1 MSKSRKTSKINVPD
15 SISRMIK
22 DHINEEYNLKDKFR
36 GADREDLIQAGLIG
50 FLNAVK
56 KFDPDKGKS
65 IEAYAYKFIVREIQ
79 KEAWKTVV
87 GEQNARYAA
96 AVYMAKSELE
106 DNGGSGSNSPD
117 IDQISKRSG
126 VSKQRVE
133 QILAAI
139 ACKTYGG
146 NLYENITSHDDI
158 PGEEFQDNNNDNY
171 CIRKKE
177 YGFVFPNI
185 ASRLKDKK
193 HELLTFHE
201 REDFAKEL
209 SSNDCVYRKRFA
221 LKSLSVNGENDS
233 SRLFNLSFKLTL
245 SSDKVA
251 VCQRREIWKNS
262 STFFQNPNCE

>member
-139 ACKTYGG
+139 ACKTYGVTFMRT
-146 NLYENITSHDDI
+146 LLLMTIYLVKSFKTIIMIT
-158 PGEEFQDNNNDNY
+158 
-171 CIRKKE
+171 
-177 YGFVFPNI
+177 I
-185 ASRLKDKK
+185 A
-193 HELLTFHE
+193 
-201 REDFAKEL
+201 FAKRNTDL
-209 SSNDCVYRKRFA
+209 FFRI
-221 LKSLSVNGENDS
+221 L
-233 SRLFNLSFKLTL
+233 RL
-245 SSDKVA
+245 V
-251 VCQRREIWKNS
+251 
-262 STFFQNPNCE
+262 